1 MQTPDRNQDEF
12 TQLLLPVLPA
22 AFRTARQF
30 GGDGADAEDA
40 VQQASLQAWRAFGS
54 FERGTNFRAWFL
66 RIVLNVCRS
75 TYRSRRR
82 TPAALSLDDPDTGE
96 EILSPASEEASAGAG
111 PLAECIATLDQD
123 EIGAAL
129 AGLPEDYRATAVLY
143 FVDDLAYEEIATVLA
158 CPVGTVRS
166 RLHRARRLL
175 KQQLA
180 RLARE
185 RGIIADVD
193 ELVA

>member
-1 MQTPDRNQDEF
+1 MHTPDESQDEF
-12 TQLLLPVLPA
+12 TQLLMPVLPA
-22 AFRTARQF
+22 AYRTARQF

-40 VQQASLQAWRAFGS
+40 VQQASLQAWRAFRS

-75 TYRSRRR
+75 GYRSRRR
-82 TPAALSLDDPDTGE
+82 APVALSLDDPDTGE
-96 EILSPASEEASAGAG
+96 EVLTPAVEDATAAGG
-111 PLAECIATLDQD
+111 PLADCIAALDQE

-129 AGLPEDYRATAVLY
+129 AALPDDYRATAVLY
-143 FVDDLAYEEIATVLA
+143 FVDDLGYEEIATVLA
-158 CPVGTVRS
+158 CPIGTVRS

-175 KQQLA
+175 KQQLG
-180 RLARE
+180 RLAAD
-185 RGIIADVD
+185 RGLIEAAE

>member
-1 MQTPDRNQDEF
+1 MHTPDEAQDEF
-12 TQLLLPVLPA
+12 TQLLTPVLPA

-40 VQQASLQAWRAFGS
+40 VQQASLQAWRAFGN

-75 TYRSRRR
+75 GYRSRRR
-82 TPAALSLDDPDTGE
+82 APVALSLDDPDTGE
-96 EILSPASEEASAGAG
+96 EVLTPASEDATAAAG
-111 PLAECIATLDQD
+111 PLADCIASLDHA
-123 EIGAAL
+123 EIRAAL
-129 AGLPEDYRATAVLY
+129 AALPDDYRATAVLY
-143 FVDDLAYEEIATVLA
+143 FVDDLGYDEIATVLA
-158 CPVGTVRS
+158 CPIGTVRS

-180 RLARE
+180 RLAVD
-185 RGIIADVD
+185 RGLVEPVE

>member
-1 MQTPDRNQDEF
+1 MHTPDEAQDEF
-12 TQLLLPVLPA
+12 TQLLTPVLPA

-40 VQQASLQAWRAFGS
+40 VQQASLQAWRAFRS

-75 TYRSRRR
+75 GYRTRRR
-82 TPAALSLDDPDTGE
+82 APVALSLDDPDTGE
-96 EILSPASEEASAGAG
+96 EVLTPASEDATAAAG
-111 PLAECIATLDQD
+111 PLADCIASLDQE
-123 EIGAAL
+123 EIRAAL
-129 AGLPEDYRATAVLY
+129 AALPDDYRATAVLY
-143 FVDDLAYEEIATVLA
+143 FVDDLGYDEIATVLA
-158 CPVGTVRS
+158 CPIGTVRS

-180 RLARE
+180 RLAVD
-185 RGIIADVD
+185 RGLTEAAA